1 MSKISC
7 DMCMDLIP
15 LVKDGVASEDS
26 CKAVHE
32 HLAEC
37 DACSLTYDGDKSI
50 AVVMDDRIVVSKIK
64 KQLTFITIA
73 IMFAGTLFGL
83 LISDSMN
90 MFYNALILPAIGAL
104 GYVLLKKKAYL
115 ISVSF
120 FLFSL
125 GWITIRGLIDGVL
138 VSSDF
143 YSLFLMAFW
152 WSIIYV
158 FFIALGTVIA
168 WLFSY
173 AFRKEKKEN

>member
-7 DMCMDLIP
+7 DMCMDLMP
-15 LVKDGVASEDS
+15 LVKDGIASNDS
-26 CKAVHE
+26 LQAVQE

-37 DACSLTYDGDKSI
+37 NNCSLLFDRDESI
-50 AVVMDDRIVVSKIK
+50 VSVMDDHIVVSKIK

-73 IMFAGTLFGL
+73 IMFAGTSFGL

-125 GWITIRGLIDGVL
+125 GWIAIRGLIDGVL

-152 WSIIYV
+152 WSVIYV
-158 FFIALGTVIA
+158 FFIGIGTVIA